1 MKSYPMFAIGPDFKE
16 SLFSLART
24 QLIFVMEAHVKP
36 HYTGQRRD
44 L

>member
-1 MKSYPMFAIGPDFKE
+1 MKSYPMFAIGLDFRE
-16 SLFSLART
+16 TLFSLAGT
-24 QLIFVMEAHVKP
+24 QLIFVMEAHVKS